1 MKSIL
6 LSVTLLFAC
15 SSDGGGS
22 GGAGGT
28 GGMAGSGGTGGMMAD
43 AGADTWTDYAQAF
56 FTTYCTS
63 CHHAGNT
70 NRDYTQFS
78 QVQRDAT
85 LIACGVW
92 PGPAAYTGCGASP
105 APNQFPIGT
114 GPKPN
119 ADERTRLVNWIAA
132 GQPM

>member
-1 MKSIL
+1 MKWMAL
-6 LSVTLLFAC
+6 LACLVLAC

-22 GGAGGT
+22 GGAGGA
-28 GGMAGSGGTGGMMAD
+28 GGAGGTGGAGGAMSD
-43 AGADTWTDYAQAF
+43 AASSTWSNFAQGF

-78 QVQRDAT
+78 QVQRDAM

-92 PGPAAYTGCGASP
+92 PGPAPYTGCGASP
-105 APNQFPIGT
+105 APNQFPIGS
-114 GPKPN
+114 GPKPS
-119 ADERTRLVNWIAA
+119 ADERTRLVEWIAA
-132 GQPM
+132 GLPM